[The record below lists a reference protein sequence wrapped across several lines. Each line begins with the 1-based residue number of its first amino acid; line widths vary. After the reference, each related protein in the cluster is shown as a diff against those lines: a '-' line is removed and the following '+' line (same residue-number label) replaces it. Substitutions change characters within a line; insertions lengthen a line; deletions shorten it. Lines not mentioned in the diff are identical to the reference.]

1 MAAKSAV
8 KTEKVKPVIAKPR
21 KNLGSRKTYT
31 QGQVS
36 AKQAVGSAPKRA
48 HRWRPG
54 TVALR
59 EIRKYQATTGTL
71 IPKAPFRR
79 LVREISSSVKETIRM
94 RSTAIEALQEAA
106 ESYIISVIGDANL
119 CAIHAKRVTLFPRDL
134 HLALKLRGER
144 R

>member
-1 MAAKSAV
+1 MPALKQV
-8 KTEKVKPVIAKPR
+8 KKETKGVIAKPR
-21 KNLGSRKTYT
+21 KSVASRKTYT
-31 QGQVS
+31 EGRIS
-36 AKQAVGSAPKRA
+36 AKQAVAAAPKKA

-59 EIRKYQATTGTL
+59 EIRKYQATTTTL

-79 LVREISSSVKETIRM
+79 LVREMASSIKETIRM
-94 RSTAIEALQEAA
+94 RSTALEAIQEAA
-106 ESYIISVIGDANL
+106 EAYITSVIGDANL
-119 CAIHAKRVTLFPRDL
+119 CAIHAKRVTLFPRDM

>member
-1 MAAKSAV
+1 MATQKQV
-8 KTEKVKPVIAKPR
+8 KKEVVSKPR

-36 AKQAVGSAPKRA
+36 AKQAVGSAPKKS

-59 EIRKYQATTGTL
+59 EIRKYQATTGTP

-94 RSTAIEALQEAA
+94 RATAIEALQEAA
-106 ESYIISVIGDANL
+106 ESYVISVVGDANL